1 MENNEKKTSKI
12 TEFWQKKSKQEKT
25 SFIIKA
31 VIVALAIIFL
41 LIGVFAST
49 LFGENSVMAEIMGEN
64 VGDIA
69 NIFKTIGNRG
79 PSILKAL
86 ALIIVITLISWLIR
100 FILKI
105 AFAHSNRGK
114 TIINLINSFIKYAA
128 GLIIVFSVLSAFG
141 VDTATLLASAG
152 ILALMI
158 SLGAQG
164 LVSDI
169 IAGLSIT
176 FEGEFKIG
184 DIVVIDGFRGTI
196 LEIGI
201 RTTKLVDVSGNE
213 LIVNNSAI
221 GKVINMSS
229 ELSLAVIE
237 VAVEYGDSI
246 ERIEKIIK
254 DNLEVMRERIPAIQI
269 GPFYKGVSALA
280 DSGVNIKIVAQCD
293 ENDRY
298 QVERDM
304 NREIKIIFDKNNVNI
319 PFPQVVVNKPIKFEE
334 VSEATREEANAFV
347 DEQKEASKDID
358 EGEVR

>member
-1 MENNEKKTSKI
+1 MENNKNRKNWVKEY
-12 TEFWQKKSKQEKT
+12 WQKKNKQDKT

-31 VIVALAIIFL
+31 VIVALAIAFL
-41 LIGVFAST
+41 LVGVFANA
-49 LFGENSVMAEIMGEN
+49 LFGKNSVMGEMMGEN
-64 VGDIA
+64 VGEIA
-69 NIFKTIGNRG
+69 NIFKAIGNRG

-86 ALIIVITLISWLIR
+86 TLVIVISLVSWLIR

-105 AFAHSNRGK
+105 AFTHTNRGK
-114 TIINLINSFIKYAA
+114 TIINLLNSFIKYAA

-164 LVSDI
+164 LVADI

-201 RTTKLVDVSGNE
+201 RTTKLVDASGNE
-213 LIVNNSAI
+213 LIVNNAAI

-237 VAVEYGDSI
+237 VSVEYGDSI

-254 DNLEVMRERIPAIQI
+254 DNLETMRERIPAIQI

-280 DSGVNIKIVAQCD
+280 ESGVNIKIVAQCD

-334 VSEATREEANAFV
+334 VTDATRKEANEFV

-358 EGEVR
+358 DDDVR

>member
-1 MENNEKKTSKI
+1 MENNEKKTSKV

-31 VIVALAIIFL
+31 VIVTLAIIFL
-41 LIGVFAST
+41 LIGIFASA

-69 NIFKTIGNRG
+69 NIFKTIANRG

-114 TIINLINSFIKYAA
+114 TVINLINSFIKYAA

-164 LVSDI
+164 LVADI

-201 RTTKLVDVSGNE
+201 RTTKLVDASGNE

-246 ERIEKIIK
+246 ERIEKVIK
-254 DNLEVMRERIPAIQI
+254 DNLDVMRERIPAIQI
-269 GPFYKGVSALA
+269 GPYYKGVSALA

-334 VSEATREEANAFV
+334 VSERTRKEANAFV

-358 EGEVR
+358 EGEIR